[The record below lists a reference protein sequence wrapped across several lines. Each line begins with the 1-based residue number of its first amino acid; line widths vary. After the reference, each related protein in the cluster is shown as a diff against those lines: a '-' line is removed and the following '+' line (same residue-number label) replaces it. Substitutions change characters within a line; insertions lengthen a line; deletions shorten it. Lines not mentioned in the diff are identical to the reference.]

1 MCLVVTFNS
10 NISKCLKTFDMN
22 EDRGRSSST
31 TAGRS
36 RSPCASSFEEDASEA
51 FEDARSELDKEQE
64 NSNKNEY
71 DGEND
76 IKVASPFRY
85 NCPKIAN
92 AMIGNNSDS
101 CDSPHLLKTKRSYS
115 FNECEADLSDCQL
128 SLPPLETFFDGLNF
142 NGLDLAVNGCGSLA
156 TSLELEN
163 DILPSTPLTDEQLK
177 HADSVLKDEM
187 VQGVPINRIA
197 EPAPLGNVNLLVFSI
212 RSAKLGQKYLQC
224 NRAISKYLG
233 N

>member
-1 MCLVVTFNS
+1 
-10 NISKCLKTFDMN
+10 MN
-22 EDRGRSSST
+22 EDRGRSTST
-31 TAGRS
+31 TEGRS
-36 RSPCASSFEEDASEA
+36 RSPCGSSYEEDASEA

-64 NSNKNEY
+64 NCNKNEY

-76 IKVASPFRY
+76 IKVASPFHY
-85 NCPKIAN
+85 SGPKTAN
-92 AMIGNNSDS
+92 AMVGKSSDPCES
-101 CDSPHLLKTKRSYS
+101 LHLLKNKRSYS

-197 EPAPLGNVNLLVFSI
+197 EPAPLGNLLVFI
-212 RSAKLGQKYLQC
+212 
-224 NRAISKYLG
+224 
-233 N
+233 